1 MVKGI
6 LLQNP
11 KEFCMSKAIRNK
23 KDKVPKITEAEYTAY
38 LSSLRK
44 LSDGEENVVNTD
56 MDASSEGET
65 TQKED

>member
-1 MVKGI
+1 
-6 LLQNP
+6 
-11 KEFCMSKAIRNK
+11 MSKTIRNK
-23 KDKVPKITEAEYTAY
+23 KDKAPKITEAEYTAY

-56 MDASSEGET
+56 MGTSSEGES